1 MAAKLQF
8 KVRPGVPRPAR
19 DRLVRSLKA
28 AGARGVR
35 RLLPGETDPELAT
48 LYTVDPGEAEPED
61 LLRRLRASPEVEFAE
76 RAPRRKPVGPA

>member
-28 AGARGVR
+28 AGAAEVR
-35 RLLPGETDPELAT
+35 RLLPDEADPELAS
-48 LYTVDPGEAEPED
+48 LYTVECGQAEPED
-61 LLRRLRASPEVEFAE
+61 LLRRLRSAPEVEFAE